1 MALEREEF
9 RCPISMSVMA
19 DPVILPETGIT
30 YDRHAIT
37 AWFDEGGTTCPCTG
51 VHVTDKRL
59 IPNRVLKTA
68 IDEWKK
74 ANPKHSES
82 PKTLQHKPAVEHSPS
97 NDTFTW
103 CFSWLWRSSKP
114 NTPAARTVP
123 APSPASPQLQTQQKP
138 SRDIAHQ
145 MTAAVKAKDEDGL
158 YRLHREGWS
167 FDVLDVSGQSPL
179 HISANQDDPRIL
191 SLLIGCGASVD
202 FRDKSGCTALHWAA
216 RWGHHAICKS
226 LLTSGADVQAQSLAR
241 TTPLHMAAYWGRLQV
256 VELLIRHGA
265 NLHARNEKQQTP
277 FDVAQQSPWDS
288 ARTTSTL
295 LQQYAKS
302 S

>member
-1 MALEREEF
+1 MSIEREEF
-9 RCPISMSVMA
+9 RCPISMSVME

-30 YDRHAIT
+30 YDRHAISS
-37 AWFDEGGTTCPCTG
+37 WFDEGKNTCPCTG
-51 VHVTDKRL
+51 VDVTDKRL

-68 IDEWKK
+68 IEEWKK
-74 ANPKHSES
+74 ANPNYSES
-82 PKTLQHKPAVEHSPS
+82 PQAVHHSPAVKDSPS
-97 NDTFTW
+97 SDSSYTW

-114 NTPAARTVP
+114 KTPATPP
-123 APSPASPQLQTQQKP
+123 AVSSASSQLPAQHTP
-138 SRDIAHQ
+138 SRDIALQ

-158 YRLHREGWS
+158 YRLNREGWS

-179 HISANQDDPRIL
+179 HMSANQDDPRIL
-191 SLLIGCGASVD
+191 NLLIGCGASVD

-226 LLTSGADVQAQSLAR
+226 LLTSGANVQARSLAR
-241 TTPLHMAAYWGRLQV
+241 TTALHMAAYWGRLEV

-265 NLHARNEKQQTP
+265 DLHARNDKQQTP
-277 FDVAQQSPWDS
+277 FDVARQSPWDS
-288 ARTTSTL
+288 ARTTLTL